1 MGRLGVRV
9 IGARARLLLG
19 CAVCSICLACAP
31 PPEVIRP
38 TTRHPATASAIDADP
53 WALLPRGAVAWG
65 DLDASA
71 AFSASFAEEA
81 RVLWLDHL
89 PVSRATVID
98 PSKDVERI
106 RLGVYATVGADF
118 AMIVTGKFNP
128 KQIQDAIAQE
138 PLARHGKEVLRTR
151 FAGFDVFVLENLALV
166 PLSERTLVLGTEIG
180 VRRVLERVES
190 GRLVRPLPAWF
201 EKMLETS
208 APLTLGVDLDAQP
221 VPAMV
226 RTRLGF
232 LEGLRAGRLLGNFES
247 PGLNLAGSL
256 TYDRAETAT
265 QAAHD
270 IEAQA
275 AALDRYAVLMSVLQI
290 PRPLRRV
297 RAQAVGQ
304 DAQVAVEVEG
314 RAIAMLMARFQELTG
329 EMFE

>member
-1 MGRLGVRV
+1 VKERWGVRT
-9 IGARARLLLG
+9 LSLLG
-19 CAVCSICLACAP
+19 YAACSICLACASS
-31 PPEVIRP
+31 PEVIRP
-38 TTRHPATASAIDADP
+38 TTRHPATAPAIDADP

-71 AFSASFAEEA
+71 AFSSSFAEEA

-89 PVSRATVID
+89 PVSRASTID
-98 PSKDVERI
+98 PTKDVDRI
-106 RLGVYATVGADF
+106 RLGAYATVGADF
-118 AMIVTGKFNP
+118 AMIVSGRFNP
-128 KQIQDAIAQE
+128 KQIADAISKE
-138 PLARHGKEVLRTR
+138 PLARHGKEVLRTH
-151 FAGFDVFVLENLALV
+151 FAGFDVFVLDAVALV
-166 PLSERTLVLGTEIG
+166 PLTERTLVLGTEIG

-226 RTRLGF
+226 RTRLSF

-256 TYDRAETAT
+256 TYDRPDTAT
-265 QAAHD
+265 RAAHD

-275 AALDRYAVLMSVLQI
+275 AALDQYAVLMSVLRI

-314 RAIAMLMARFQELTG
+314 RAIAMLLSRFQELTS